1 MCLRKQALQSFW
13 QRIQDLRLLGQNGTL
28 TPSKKWKAKSNS
40 EEILLGK
47 IFEIPTPNKPTYNFV
62 PKNAMKLHFD
72 KSFCPVFSKTG
83 GVLGQSP
90 KVLRFLPSVF
100 VFSRLGFY
108 FDAVLFYGVSESPQ
122 LFAQT
127 EVSSV
132 AVADRV

>member
-83 GVLGQSP
+83 GVLGQRP
-90 KVLRFLPSVF
+90 KVLGLP
-100 VFSRLGFY
+100 
-108 FDAVLFYGVSESPQ
+108 
-122 LFAQT
+122 
-127 EVSSV
+127 
-132 AVADRV
+132 